1 MTESAN
7 SSAAALRA
15 VAIMETVAR
24 ASRPLALSDIA
35 ASCGL
40 PAPTAFRILSLLESA
55 GLIQREPTGKTYGI
69 GHRLARLGL
78 DVMSN
83 NDPRGL
89 RRAILRRV
97 VDDIGETCNLA
108 MLNGDEI
115 VYIDRVE
122 TDWSLKAELKPGSRV
137 PLHCTSSGKLFLSQM
152 PKAKRRRMLESL
164 SLKRYTD
171 NTVTDITLLE
181 AQIDDIAK
189 TRVGVNNEELQAG
202 VIGLAVPV
210 IGAGGRMI
218 ATVALQAPVA
228 RLPMARAM
236 ECVPRL
242 LVAARDIAATF
253 VERLN
258 LQRGKRRRRLE
269 GPSHR
274 RTPVSSALS
283 FWIPAL
289 PPPRSGIQGM
299 QSRRNDDGAKSPC
312 YQRRLLS
319 RRAPAPR
326 RRIHRHP
333 GLDRRGGDHVGGAV
347 LRVMHIQSTTHGA
360 DFGLAARQL
369 GGDQCRIH
377 LVRLLHGDGHLHA
390 HAACGPCRGCGTG

>member
-152 PKAKRRRMLESL
+152 PKANRRRMLESL

-253 VERLN
+253 VR
-258 LQRGKRRRRLE
+258 
-269 GPSHR
+269 
-274 RTPVSSALS
+274 A
-283 FWIPAL
+283 A
-289 PPPRSGIQGM
+289 
-299 QSRRNDDGAKSPC
+299 DD
-312 YQRRLLS
+312 
-319 RRAPAPR
+319 
-326 RRIHRHP
+326 
-333 GLDRRGGDHVGGAV
+333 
-347 LRVMHIQSTTHGA
+347 
-360 DFGLAARQL
+360 
-369 GGDQCRIH
+369 
-377 LVRLLHGDGHLHA
+377 
-390 HAACGPCRGCGTG
+390 

>member
-40 PAPTAFRILSLLESA
+40 PAPTAFRILGLLESA

-181 AQIDDIAK
+181 AQIDDIADP
-189 TRVGVNNEELQAG
+189 RRRQQRGIAG
-202 VIGLAVPV
+202 RRDRPG
-210 IGAGGRMI
+210 GAGDRRRGRMI

-236 ECVPRL
+236 DCVPRL
-242 LVAARDIAATF
+242 LEAARDMAATF
-253 VERLN
+253 A
-258 LQRGKRRRRLE
+258 
-269 GPSHR
+269 
-274 RTPVSSALS
+274 RT
-283 FWIPAL
+283 
-289 PPPRSGIQGM
+289 
-299 QSRRNDDGAKSPC
+299 DG
-312 YQRRLLS
+312 
-319 RRAPAPR
+319 
-326 RRIHRHP
+326 
-333 GLDRRGGDHVGGAV
+333 D
-347 LRVMHIQSTTHGA
+347 
-360 DFGLAARQL
+360 
-369 GGDQCRIH
+369 
-377 LVRLLHGDGHLHA
+377 
-390 HAACGPCRGCGTG
+390 

>member
-24 ASRPLALSDIA
+24 ANRPLALSDIA

-40 PAPTAFRILSLLESA
+40 PAPTAFRILGLLEGA

-83 NDPRGL
+83 NDPRGE

-171 NTVTDITLLE
+171 NTVTDIALLE
-181 AQIDDIAK
+181 AQIDDIAE

-210 IGAGGRMI
+210 VGADGRMI

-236 ECVPRL
+236 DCVPRL
-242 LVAARDIAATF
+242 LEAARDMAATF
-253 VERLN
+253 A
-258 LQRGKRRRRLE
+258 RRRRLK

-274 RTPVSSALS
+274 RTPVSSALV
-283 FWIPAL
+283 FWIPAFAGMTMAQNRRSASADFL
-289 PPPRSGIQGM
+289 ARVSQLHAAASTGTQASIAAVAMTCVVPFSGSCTLRPPRTARTSALPRG
-299 QSRRNDDGAKSPC
+299 SSAATPPYPPC
-312 YQRRLLS
+312 
-319 RRAPAPR
+319 PA
-326 RRIHRHP
+326 
-333 GLDRRGGDHVGGAV
+333 
-347 LRVMHIQSTTHGA
+347 
-360 DFGLAARQL
+360 AAR
-369 GGDQCRIH
+369 RWSPA
-377 LVRLLHGDGHLHA
+377 R
-390 HAACGPCRGCGTG
+390 ACGRGPCPASGTS